1 MVFGRRAAL
10 SAIAEDTP
18 PEATLKQAT
27 SGEVPAAEYEP
38 DPDPAATRE
47 LLWRAAGIERTEAGL
62 TELSASPNPLVRLI
76 GANSLA
82 RKETRGAHHRSD
94 FPELDHGLDF
104 QHFVAAGDAPP
115 EAQRWE

>member
-18 PEATLKQAT
+18 PTATLKKAAN
-27 SGEVPAAEYEP
+27 GEVPAAEYEP

-47 LLWRAAGIERTEAGL
+47 LLWRSAGIERTEAGL
-62 TELSASPNPLVRLI
+62 SELSASANPLVRQI

-82 RKETRGAHHRSD
+82 RKETRGAHHRVD
-94 FPELDHGLDF
+94 FPEIDHQLDF
-104 QHFVAAGDAPP
+104 QHFVTAGDAPP
-115 EAQRWE
+115 VAERWE